1 MSTVNDL
8 LSVEDAAREL
18 GLSREAVRLAIRRGV
33 LPAVQIDRRTRMIRR
48 ADVERYR
55 QDHLRKRGP
64 RPKGDATRERDDQ

>member
-1 MSTVNDL
+1 MPTVNDL

-33 LPAVQIDRRTRMIRR
+33 LPAVQFDRRTKMIRR
-48 ADVERYR
+48 VDVERYR

-64 RPKGDATRERDDQ
+64 KAKGETTRERDQ